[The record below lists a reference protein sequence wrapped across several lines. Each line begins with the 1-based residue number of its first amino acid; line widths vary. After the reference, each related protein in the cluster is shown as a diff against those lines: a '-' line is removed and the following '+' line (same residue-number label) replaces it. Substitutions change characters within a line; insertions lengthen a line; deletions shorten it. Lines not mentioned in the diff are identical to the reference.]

1 MLPFFSIDIKNPISE
16 KKSAYWRNG
25 FEIIIMVFRSAK
37 YIKNITQNKTKCHG
51 KSVWY
56 QNKKYRFIPFS
67 KILDYLES
75 V

>member
-37 YIKNITQNKTKCHG
+37 YIKNITQNKTKCHD